1 MTCTQCNGHKIIRT
15 VVPARAAGF
24 LDGVCAR
31 CNGTGMEPDGIKSL
45 PALNIEQLRPH
56 IGELNWILK
65 DYGISI

>member
-1 MTCTQCNGHKIIRT
+1 MTCTQCDGHKIIRT

-45 PALNIEQLRPH
+45 PTLNIMAFQSKRQSM
-56 IGELNWILK
+56 ITRAKLK
-65 DYGISI
+65 